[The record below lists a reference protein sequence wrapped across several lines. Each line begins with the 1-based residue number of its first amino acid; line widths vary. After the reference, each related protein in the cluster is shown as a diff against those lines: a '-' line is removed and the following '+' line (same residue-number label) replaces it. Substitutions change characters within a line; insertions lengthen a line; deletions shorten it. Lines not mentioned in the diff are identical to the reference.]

1 MKKRFLRISV
11 LRVLLSL
18 GLGLLLTHEGFG
30 QAQALPDFTFYRGDG
45 RPFGP
50 RDLPPGKPVLFMLF
64 DPTCPH
70 CQRTIGHIGEQ
81 YKGLSRAEICLVSMD
96 NWDAMRG
103 FMSAYGSALK
113 GKSNVVLLRDSVGM
127 FIGRFKPRKYPAM
140 MLFSSGGKLL
150 DYEDNENTVFRLV
163 RLMPN

>member
-1 MKKRFLRISV
+1 MGRKMIRIV
-11 LRVLLSL
+11 MMVVL
-18 GLGLLLTHEGFG
+18 GLALRSAAVG
-30 QAQALPDFTFYRGDG
+30 QAQALPDFTFYLANG

-96 NWDAMRG
+96 NWNAMRG